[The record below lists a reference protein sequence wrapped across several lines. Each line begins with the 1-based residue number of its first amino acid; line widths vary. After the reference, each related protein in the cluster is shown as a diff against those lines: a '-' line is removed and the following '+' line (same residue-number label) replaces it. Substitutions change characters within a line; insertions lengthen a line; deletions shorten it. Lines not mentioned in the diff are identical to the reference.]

1 MKDNDDKITN
11 VETTQ
16 TSTESTSVNKK
27 IGAIMVVGA
36 GIGGMQAALT
46 LADSGF
52 KVYLVEKTPS
62 VGGIMAGLDKTF
74 PTNECAMCTITPT
87 LVGAGRHPNIDI
99 ITCADIDKVEGEAGN
114 FTVTINKRP
123 RYINEEKCTG
133 CGLCAQ
139 YCPREALSEFDRSTM
154 LRNAIYVPYPQ
165 SVPLVYLID
174 REKCIGCGLCEQYCK
189 AGAIEYDQKPD
200 ERELNVGSIILCPGV
215 ETFIPD
221 VKKEYGWQDYPNVIS
236 SIEYER
242 ILSASGPYSGHVL
255 RPSDSRI
262 PKRIAWIQC
271 VGSRDEQLGN
281 GYCSA
286 VCCTYAT

>member
-87 LVGAGRHPNIDI
+87 LVGAGRH
-99 ITCADIDKVEGEAGN
+99 TL
-114 FTVTINKRP
+114 T
-123 RYINEEKCTG
+123 
-133 CGLCAQ
+133 L
-139 YCPREALSEFDRSTM
+139 
-154 LRNAIYVPYPQ
+154 
-165 SVPLVYLID
+165 
-174 REKCIGCGLCEQYCK
+174 
-189 AGAIEYDQKPD
+189 
-200 ERELNVGSIILCPGV
+200 
-215 ETFIPD
+215 
-221 VKKEYGWQDYPNVIS
+221 
-236 SIEYER
+236 
-242 ILSASGPYSGHVL
+242 
-255 RPSDSRI
+255 
-262 PKRIAWIQC
+262 
-271 VGSRDEQLGN
+271 
-281 GYCSA
+281 
-286 VCCTYAT
+286 